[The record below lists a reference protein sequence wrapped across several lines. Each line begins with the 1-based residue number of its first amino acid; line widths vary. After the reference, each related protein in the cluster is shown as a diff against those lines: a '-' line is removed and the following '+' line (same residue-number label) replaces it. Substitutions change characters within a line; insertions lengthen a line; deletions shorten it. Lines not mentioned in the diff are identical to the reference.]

1 VGDVKPEEAGAAI
14 AAQTANLKEIPQKA
28 QQLLEAEARTAA
40 STVRVQA
47 ARAGD
52 SLDVRVV
59 PKGDGIRITLQGPRA
74 AAYRAVIEHQLERRI
89 PALKAEI
96 RIRTTTRRS
105 Q

>member
-1 VGDVKPEEAGAAI
+1 
-14 AAQTANLKEIPQKA
+14 
-28 QQLLEAEARTAA
+28 
-40 STVRVQA
+40 
-47 ARAGD
+47 
-52 SLDVRVV
+52 VRVV